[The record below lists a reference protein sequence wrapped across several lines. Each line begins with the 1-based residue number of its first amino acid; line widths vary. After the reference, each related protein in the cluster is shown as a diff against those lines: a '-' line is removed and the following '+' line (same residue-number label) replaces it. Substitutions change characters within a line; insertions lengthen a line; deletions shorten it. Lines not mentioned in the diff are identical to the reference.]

1 MPHRG
6 PASPNSM
13 AKVPMANETKA
24 VNLMPT
30 PENFA
35 RTGISGL
42 DSILEGGIPRSNVTL
57 VEGAIGTGKTTMGV
71 EFVYRGASE
80 FDEPG
85 LIVLFEVSPEKVVR
99 DAAQLGWDLPALERQ
114 GRVKIVYTTRQ
125 VFRQELQQADSL
137 LLQEAAQM
145 GAARLFVDGVVGVID
160 GGGDG
165 QEPREAFHVLVE
177 GLQRDRLTA
186 MLAVEATA
194 LTQDRLPVLE
204 ESIADTVIRLR
215 MEDVQ
220 RATTRSIE
228 IIKSR
233 GHSYQMGRHTFRIVT
248 GRGIE
253 VYRRVQAPRAA
264 SRDRAAAFDPSSRV
278 TTGVPG
284 LDEVVNGG
292 YFLGSTTV
300 VAGISGVGKSVM
312 ALQYIAEGAR
322 LGEPSLM
329 LTLDEQV
336 PQVLRNAKS
345 IGIDLQA
352 HIDRGV
358 VQLYYDPPQEIEVDH
373 HFHTI
378 EQIVK
383 DFRPRRAVLDSI
395 STYGSS
401 LGTQG
406 RVFRDFFHA
415 LVALMKEYQVA
426 AVYNHENPEMLG
438 MSSMMGAFGMSSLV
452 DNIILMNWIE
462 LGDTFRLGLT
472 VAKMRANP
480 TVRETHE
487 CEITDGQG
495 MRVLPRRLPL
505 AAPTAMA
512 PFSSFGG
519 LISRAP
525 ERHTHGTEPGEG
537 TGGQ

>member
-233 GHSYQMGRHTFRIVT
+233 GHSYQMGRHSFRIVT

-264 SRDRAAAFDPSSRV
+264 SRDRAAAFDPSTRA

-406 RVFRDFFHA
+406 RLFRDFFHA